1 MNAVEYQQAARRRTA
16 SERRRDLSHPDLA
29 RPDLARPDLAVLADR
44 PAAWVAHVPPIEE
57 PAARRTGT
65 GAPDMP
71 LSKLAAAGQGDI
83 GEPRVGERSGIGE
96 PGAGEQ
102 GGIGE
107 PRVGE
112 QGRSSAADGLR
123 LLLARAHSLSAMLGE
138 SYAPSIRSLRAT
150 TERVAALASAGEF
163 EELTSALGRLLP
175 GLEAAVR
182 TVPKALQADAYELT
196 AMAYQACSAA
206 LMKLG
211 EPLAAW
217 VAADRAMAAAEQA
230 GNLLLAAAG
239 QYRLAAV
246 FLDSGEYALADE
258 IARTSLI
265 ALRGLAELGDP
276 DALSLRGGLTLLRA
290 TVAAR
295 TDHPATAFGHLAT
308 ARLIASRL
316 AGRTANELPEFGAQ
330 YVALVEVAV
339 SVDLGDAD
347 HALRAAAAVDT
358 ASMSAGRLARMLV
371 DVARAYALRQEVDE
385 ATAALTRAVDLEPA
399 EARDRALALIGELTS
414 MRTPPPRPLVAL
426 AAQVGA
432 LPP

>member
-16 SERRRDLSHPDLA
+16 SERRHDVSHPGLA
-29 RPDLARPDLAVLADR
+29 RPELARPDLAVPADR
-44 PAAWVAHVPPIEE
+44 LAACVAHMQPIED
-57 PAARRTGT
+57 PAARHSTT

-71 LSKLAAAGQGDI
+71 LSKLAAAAQGEI
-83 GEPRVGERSGIGE
+83 GEPR
-96 PGAGEQ
+96 AGEQ
-102 GGIGE
+102 GGF
-107 PRVGE
+107 GE

-150 TERVAALASAGEF
+150 TERVAALARAGEF

-182 TVPKALQADAYELT
+182 TVPKALQAEACELT
-196 AMAYQACSAA
+196 AMAHQACSAA

-217 VAADRAMAAAEQA
+217 VVADRAMAAAEQA

-246 FLDSGEYALADE
+246 FLDSGEHALADE

-316 AGRTANELPEFGAQ
+316 AGRPANELPEFGAEH
-330 YVALVEVAV
+330 VALVEIAI

-347 HALRAAAAVDT
+347 HALRAAAAIDT

-385 ATAALTRAVDLEPA
+385 ATAALTRAVDLAPA
-399 EARDRALALIGELTS
+399 EARDRAFALIGELAS

-426 AAQVGA
+426 AARVGA
-432 LPP
+432 FPP

>member
-1 MNAVEYQQAARRRTA
+1 VNAVEYQQAARRRTA
-16 SERRRDLSHPDLA
+16 SDRRRDLSHPDLA
-29 RPDLARPDLAVLADR
+29 RPDLVRPDRAVLADR
-44 PAAWVAHVPPIEE
+44 PAAWVAHVQPIEE
-57 PAARRTGT
+57 PAARRTGI

-71 LSKLAAAGQGDI
+71 LSKLAA
-83 GEPRVGERSGIGE
+83 
-96 PGAGEQ
+96 GEQ

-107 PRVGE
+107 PGVGEQGGIGE

-138 SYAPSIRSLRAT
+138 SCAPSIHSLRAT
-150 TERVAALASAGEF
+150 TERVAALARAGEF

-217 VAADRAMAAAEQA
+217 VAADRAMAAAE
-230 GNLLLAAAG
+230 LLAAAG

-246 FLDSGEYALADE
+246 FLESGEYALADE

-330 YVALVEVAV
+330 YVALVEIAV

-371 DVARAYALRQEVDE
+371 DVARAHALRQEVDQ

-399 EARDRALALIGELTS
+399 EARDRAFALIGELTS
-414 MRTPPPRPLVAL
+414 MRTPPPRRLVAL
-426 AAQVGA
+426 AARVGA
-432 LPP
+432 LSP

>member
-1 MNAVEYQQAARRRTA
+1 MNTVEYQQAVRRRTA
-16 SERRRDLSHPDLA
+16 SDRRHDLPPPDLPPPDLPQPDLA
-29 RPDLARPDLAVLADR
+29 
-44 PAAWVAHVPPIEE
+44 
-57 PAARRTGT
+57 
-65 GAPDMP
+65 APSSLDAP
-71 LSKLAAAGQGDI
+71 LPKLAAAG
-83 GEPRVGERSGIGE
+83 PSGI
-96 PGAGEQ
+96 
-102 GGIGE
+102 
-107 PRVGE
+107 GE
-112 QGRSSAADGLR
+112 QGRSSAANGLR

-150 TERVAALASAGEF
+150 TERVAALARAGEF
-163 EELTSALGRLLP
+163 EELTSALGGLLP

-182 TVPKALQADAYELT
+182 TVPKAVQADAYELT

-206 LMKLG
+206 LIKLG

-239 QYRLAAV
+239 QYRLASV
-246 FLDSGEYALADE
+246 FLDSGEFALADE

-295 TDHPATAFGHLAT
+295 TDQPATAFAHVAT

-316 AGRTANELPEFGAQ
+316 AGRPANELPEFGAQ
-330 YVALVEVAV
+330 YVALVEIAV
-339 SVDLGDAD
+339 SVDLGDAE

-358 ASMSAGRLARMLV
+358 ASMSPGQLARMLV
-371 DVARAYALRQEVDE
+371 DVARAYALRHQVDE
-385 ATAALTRAVDLEPA
+385 ATAALARAVDLEPA
-399 EARDRALALIGELTS
+399 EARERAVELIGELTG
-414 MRTPPPRPLVAL
+414 MRTPPPRPLLAL
-426 AAQVGA
+426 AERVGA
-432 LPP
+432 LPR